1 MTTDYRTY
9 ELVYIL
15 NPELRDEDLEAANQR
30 VHQSI
35 DRNDGRVVFEN
46 HWGYRKLAYPIAKK
60 NQGYYVLLH
69 LDVDP
74 ENVASIERLLNL
86 DENVMR
92 YLVTRDSGDHS
103 TATTTS
109 Q

>member
-1 MTTDYRTY
+1 MTTDNRTY

-15 NPELRDEDLEAANQR
+15 SPDLRDEDLEAANQK

-60 NQGYYVLLH
+60 KQGYYVLLH
-69 LDVDP
+69 LDVDSQ
-74 ENVASIERLLNL
+74 NVTSIERLLNL

-92 YLVTRDSGDHS
+92 YLFTREMSEQS
-103 TATTTS
+103 AAS
-109 Q
+109 PVSN

>member
-1 MTTDYRTY
+1 MADGKRLY

-15 NPELRDEDLEAANQR
+15 NPELRDEERDGANQK
-30 VHQSI
+30 VLQSI
-35 DRNDGRVVFEN
+35 ARVEGTVTFKN
-46 HWGYRKLAYPIAKK
+46 HWGLRRFAYPIAKK

-69 LDVDP
+69 IETAP
-74 ENVASIERLLNL
+74 TRVADMERLLNL

-92 YLVTRDSGDHS
+92 YLITHAAD
-103 TATTTS
+103 

>member
-1 MTTDYRTY
+1 MADAKRLY

-15 NPELRDEDLEAANQR
+15 NPELRDEERDGANQK
-30 VHQSI
+30 VLQSI
-35 DRNDGRVVFEN
+35 ARAEGAVTFEN
-46 HWGYRKLAYPIAKK
+46 HWGLRRLTYPIAKK

-69 LDVDP
+69 IETAP
-74 ENVASIERLLNL
+74 ASVAAMERLLNL

-92 YLVTRDSGDHS
+92 YLITHASD
-103 TATTTS
+103 